1 MKAIVGQ
8 RSSTAIFS
16 IAIGRKANRYR
27 SKVQLLSLLSSGR
40 FALSQRM
47 ARRRE
52 EKPRMFRRLLY
63 TLVLSAF
70 LVSTAMTGCAPVTVQ
85 QTTLKNT

>member
-1 MKAIVGQ
+1 
-8 RSSTAIFS
+8 
-16 IAIGRKANRYR
+16 
-27 SKVQLLSLLSSGR
+27 
-40 FALSQRM
+40 M